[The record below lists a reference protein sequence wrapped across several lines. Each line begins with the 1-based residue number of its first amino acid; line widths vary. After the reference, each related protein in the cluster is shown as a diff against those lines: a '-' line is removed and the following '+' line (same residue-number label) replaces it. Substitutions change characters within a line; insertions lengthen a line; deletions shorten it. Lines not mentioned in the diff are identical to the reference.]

1 MNILVIGHKGML
13 GSDLMN
19 RFTMAGHDATGKD
32 VDELDITSR
41 EACREA
47 VVDAAPDA
55 VVNAAAYTNVDGCE
69 SDREGCFAVNAR
81 GIENIALACRD
92 RGIRVVHF
100 STDYIFD
107 GRKGSPYVE
116 DDPGAPLNVY
126 GESKLEGE
134 RLLME
139 TTENAL
145 LIRTSWLYGRRGKN
159 FVRTILEKAAVTSRL
174 EVVDDQVGCP
184 TYSWDLAGAV
194 NLLLEGGYRGV
205 FHVTNRGSVSWYG
218 FACKILEMAG
228 KTGVSVA
235 PVPTERFPR
244 PAARPRYSILSG
256 RKFVGATGKTLRFWH
271 LALAEYLSHTGYPA
285 DPNVPRH

>member
-1 MNILVIGHKGML
+1 MNILVVGHRGML
-13 GSDLMN
+13 GSDLMT
-19 RFTMAGHDATGKD
+19 RFVMSGHDVTGMD
-32 VDELDITSR
+32 IGELDITSR
-41 EACREA
+41 SAVGDALRETG
-47 VVDAAPDA
+47 PDV

-92 RGIRVVHF
+92 RGSRVVHF

-107 GRKGSPYVE
+107 GRKGEPYVE

-134 RLLME
+134 RLLLETME
-139 TTENAL
+139 NTL

-159 FVRTILEKAAVTSRL
+159 FVRTILEKAAVTNRL

-194 NLLLEGGYRGV
+194 NLLLEGGQHGV
-205 FHVTNRGSVSWYG
+205 FHVTNRGSTSWYN
-218 FACKILEMAG
+218 FARKILEMAG
-228 KTGVSVA
+228 KTEVTVS

-244 PAARPRYSILSG
+244 PAVRPRYSVLSG
-256 RKFVGATGKTLRFWH
+256 RKFLETTGKTLRFWH
-271 LALAEYLSHTGYPA
+271 LALAEYLSHTGYPL
-285 DPNVPRH
+285 DPGVTRH